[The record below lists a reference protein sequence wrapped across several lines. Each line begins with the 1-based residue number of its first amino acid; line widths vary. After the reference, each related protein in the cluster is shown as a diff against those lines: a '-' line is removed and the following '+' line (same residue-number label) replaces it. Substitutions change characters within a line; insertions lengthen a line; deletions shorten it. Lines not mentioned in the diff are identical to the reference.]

1 MNALNKML
9 AFALCACTLGG
20 CASTVEVSEEAGQN
34 ITVIAHRGASGH
46 APENTLAAFRLATES
61 GADYFELDCR
71 LTKDNAVVIL
81 HDADLERIAGHKVD
95 AAALTL
101 AEVQAFDAG
110 SWYSNDFASE
120 RVPTLLQ
127 SLDVAA
133 PDCGVYVE
141 IKGEAGDGAA
151 SATLVAA
158 AHGQSTMSNELRQ
171 SLLALAGKQPTRSP
185 QLTRACIADIRKR
198 GMEKRV
204 VIQSFSPLIC
214 FIARCE
220 APDIRTELLLSDNK
234 DDPAHFDRLVDFAL
248 LIGVEGINVSKGSLT
263 PERLARI
270 QGAGKTVA
278 VYTLNEADE
287 MATFINMGV
296 DAIIT
301 DYPKEC
307 HEQFRASR

>member
-1 MNALNKML
+1 MNALNTKL
-9 AFALCACTLGG
+9 VLALCIGALAG
-20 CASTVEVSEEAGQN
+20 CASTAKAPSTSDRDF
-34 ITVIAHRGASGH
+34 TVIAHRGASGH

-61 GADYFELDCR
+61 GADFFELDCR

-110 SWYSNDFASE
+110 SWYSKDFASE

-127 SLDVAA
+127 SLDAA
-133 PDCGVYVE
+133 TPDCGVYLE

-151 SATLVAA
+151 SAALVAA
-158 AHGQSTMSNELRQ
+158 AHGQSTMNDVLRQ

-185 QLTRACIADIRKR
+185 QLTRACIDNIRLR

-234 DDPAHFDRLVDFAL
+234 DDPAHFDRLVEFAL

-307 HEQFRASR
+307 HERFRASR

>member
-1 MNALNKML
+1 MKISNTALL
-9 AFALCACTLGG
+9 LVLCALGG
-20 CASTVEVSEEAGQN
+20 CASTNQAPAPSN
-34 ITVIAHRGASGH
+34 RDFTIIAHRGASGH

-81 HDADLERIAGHKVD
+81 HDADLERIAGRKVD

-110 SWYSNDFASE
+110 SWYSRNFASE

-127 SLDVAA
+127 SLDVAT

-141 IKGEAGDGAA
+141 IKAEAGDGAA
-151 SATLVAA
+151 SAALVSAA
-158 AHGQSTMSNELRQ
+158 VGRDAMSAELRE
-171 SLLALAGKQPTRSP
+171 SLLALAAQQPTRSP
-185 QLTRACIADIRKR
+185 QLTRACIADIRAR

-220 APDIRTELLLSDNK
+220 APDIRTELLLSDSK
-234 DDPAHFDRLVDFAL
+234 EDPAHFDRLVDFAL

-287 MATFINMGV
+287 MASFINMGV
-296 DAIIT
+296 DAVIT
-301 DYPKEC
+301 DFPKEC
-307 HEQFRASR
+307 HERFRASR

>member
-1 MNALNKML
+1 MKRLKTALL
-9 AFALCACTLGG
+9 LTLSICAVGG
-20 CASTVEVSEEAGQN
+20 CASTVEVSKEAGQN

-71 LTKDNAVVIL
+71 LTKDDAVVIL
-81 HDADLERIAGHKVD
+81 HDPDLDRIAGSKVEV
-95 AAALTL
+95 ANLTL
-101 AEVQAFDAG
+101 AEVQAFNAG
-110 SWYSNDFASE
+110 SWLSKAFATE
-120 RVPTLLQ
+120 RVPTLLE
-127 SLDVAA
+127 SLDVAT

-141 IKGEAGDGAA
+141 IKGEAGDGPA

-158 AHGQSTMSNELRQ
+158 TQGQATMSDELRQ
-171 SLLALAGKQPTRSP
+171 SLLSLAGQQPTRSP
-185 QLTRACIADIRKR
+185 QLTRECIDDIRKR

-234 DDPAHFDRLVDFAL
+234 DDPAHFDRLVEFAL

-270 QGAGKTVA
+270 KGAGKTVA
-278 VYTLNEADE
+278 VYTLNEANE
-287 MATFINMGV
+287 MASFINMGV

-307 HEQFRASR
+307 HDQFRASH